1 MRILIADDE
10 ETNRIILSRHLKR
23 WKYDVVQAA
32 NGQEAWEILQR
43 EHINF
48 VITDWMM
55 PIMTGAELVQKIR
68 THNFGYYIYTV
79 LLTSQSSIAHLVEGM
94 ESGADD
100 YVVKPFNDQELHA
113 RLRAGERI
121 LALEQKLAQQNA
133 ELTEAYSVISK
144 DLEAASKMQKSLLPN
159 ADTTMAGFCFEWLFI
174 PSKYVAGDILNF
186 FKLDEEHICFYLLDV
201 AGHGIPSAMLSVTLS
216 KILTPNSR
224 EGDPMHQR
232 IPHSPEYEI
241 RKPSEVLR
249 ELNERFQTE
258 YDAMQYFTIIYGV
271 LETKTGRVVLSQAGH
286 PSPLH
291 VHQSGEVE
299 MIGLGGFPVGMLP
312 NMEYDDY
319 ELFLK
324 KGDRL
329 VIYSDGISEC
339 ANEKNELFGQDRLAH
354 LVGKYR
360 KFPLKESVK
369 MGEEFLRRWNAS
381 DEYDDDVTL
390 LAIERME

>member
-1 MRILIADDE
+1 MRILIVDDE
-10 ETNRIILSRHLKR
+10 VTNRIILSRHLKK

-32 NGQEAWEILQR
+32 NGKEAWEILQQER
-43 EHINF
+43 INF

-55 PIMTGAELVQKIR
+55 PLMTGAELVNTIR
-68 THNFGYYIYTV
+68 QHGFSYYIYTI
-79 LLTSQSSIAHLVEGM
+79 LLTSQSSIEHLVQGM

-100 YVVKPFNDQELHA
+100 YVVKPFNEQELHA

-121 LALEQKLAQQNA
+121 LALEQKLAQKNA
-133 ELTEAYSVISK
+133 DLEEAYSVISQ
-144 DLEAASKMQKSLLPN
+144 DLEAASKMQMSLLPSAN
-159 ADTTMAGFCFEWLFI
+159 STMAGYCFEWLFI

-186 FKLDEEHICFYLLDV
+186 FKLDDDHICFYLLDV

-216 KILTPNSR
+216 KILTPNAR
-224 EGDPMHQR
+224 EGDPMHHR
-232 IPHSPEYEI
+232 IPSSPEYQI

-258 YDAMQYFTIIYGV
+258 HDAMQYFTIIYGV
-271 LETKTGRVVLSQAGH
+271 IDTRTGKVILSQAGH

-291 VHQSGEVE
+291 VHDGAEVE
-299 MIGLGGFPVGMLP
+299 VIGNGGFPVGMLP
-312 NMEYDDY
+312 DMEYDDY
-319 ELFLK
+319 ELVLK

-329 VIYSDGISEC
+329 VVYSDGISEC
-339 ANEKNELFGQDRLAH
+339 ANDKNELFGQDRIAQLI
-354 LVGKYR
+354 GKYR
-360 KFPLKESVK
+360 KFPLKDSVR
-369 MGEEFLRRWNAS
+369 MGEEFLRRWNGS